1 MLRPASS
8 LAAGRRH
15 PLHRAAR
22 AALLLLALA
31 GLWLGFREAAWTVEA
46 IRHHGPVV
54 LPEDDAALRDT
65 LLGALATAV
74 LRFDFDGGIRDAL
87 ADDDI
92 DRATLLHEVAA
103 RSGVTLAPQ
112 TAAAYAAAT
121 TPTARLWRSLRDC
134 SSGAL
139 TGHAASLAGL
149 GCVLVSDLA
158 VPLYADA
165 RDATVQA
172 GRWLAGRPVD
182 PVILGLSLTG
192 LGLAAAQPATDLV
205 KATLRFRR
213 VDDGLRAA
221 LRAEPV
227 TAAGELA
234 GLWRAGGTRALTTS
248 LREADDLAT
257 LALHRRVVAVAGDD
271 GTAAIALLGRRLQGA
286 FRGWHVTRPLLVR
299 LALAGSLASLAGALL
314 IGLLAHDA
322 TLRAARRLGLD
333 LLAWRLG
340 AVGRSTCPAA

>member
-1 MLRPASS
+1 MLRFARS

-22 AALLLLALA
+22 AALLLLSLA
-31 GLWLGFREAAWTVEA
+31 GLWLGLREAAWTVER

-54 LPEDDAALRDT
+54 LPDDDAALRAT

-74 LRFDFDGGIRDAL
+74 LRFDFDAGIRAAL
-87 ADDDI
+87 ADDDL
-92 DRATLLHEVAA
+92 DRATLLHEVAT
-103 RSGVTLAPQ
+103 RSGVTLAAG

-121 TPTARLWRSLRDC
+121 TPTARLWRALRDC
-134 SSGAL
+134 GGAAL
-139 TGHAASLAGL
+139 TGHAASLTGL
-149 GCVLVSDLA
+149 GCVLASDLA
-158 VPLYADA
+158 LPLYADA
-165 RDATVQA
+165 RDAAVQ
-172 GRWLAGRPVD
+172 GGSWLAGRPVD

-205 KATLRFRR
+205 KATLRFRH

-221 LRAEPV
+221 LRAEPAN
-227 TAAGELA
+227 AAGELA
-234 GLWRAGGTRALTTS
+234 GLWRAGGMRALTMS

-257 LALHRRVVAVAGDD
+257 LALHRRVVAAAGSD
-271 GTAAIALLGRRLQGA
+271 GTAAIAVLGRRLPAA
-286 FRGWHVTRPLLVR
+286 FRGWHVTRPQLVR
-299 LALAGSLASLAGALL
+299 LALAGSLAALAGALL
-314 IGLLAHDA
+314 LSHLAPETA
-322 TLRAARRLGLD
+322 LRAARRLGLD

>member
-1 MLRPASS
+1 MLRPAAS

-15 PLHRAAR
+15 ALHRAAR
-22 AALLLLALA
+22 AILLLLSLA

-54 LPEDDAALRDT
+54 LPEDDTALRDT
-65 LLGALATAV
+65 LLGALAAAV
-74 LRFDFDGGIRDAL
+74 LRFDFDGGIREAL
-87 ADDDI
+87 ADDDL
-92 DRATLLHEVAA
+92 DRATLLHEVAS
-103 RSGVTLAPQ
+103 RSGVTLAAD

-121 TPTARLWRSLRDC
+121 TPAARLWRSLRDC
-134 SSGAL
+134 GGGAL
-139 TGHAASLAGL
+139 TGHAASITGL
-149 GCVLVSDLA
+149 GCVLASDLA

-182 PVILGLSLTG
+182 PLILGLSLTG
-192 LGLAAAQPATDLV
+192 LGFAAAQPATDLV
-205 KATLRFRR
+205 KATLRLRR
-213 VDDGLRAA
+213 VDEGLRAT
-221 LRAEPV
+221 LRAEPAK
-227 TAAGELA
+227 AAGELA

-257 LALHRRVVAVAGDD
+257 LALHRRVVAAAGAD
-271 GTAAIALLGRRLQGA
+271 GTAAIAILGRRLPAA
-286 FRGWHVTRPLLVR
+286 FRGWQVTRPLLVR

-314 IGLLAHDA
+314 LGLLAQDVA
-322 TLRAARRLGLD
+322 VRVARRIGLD